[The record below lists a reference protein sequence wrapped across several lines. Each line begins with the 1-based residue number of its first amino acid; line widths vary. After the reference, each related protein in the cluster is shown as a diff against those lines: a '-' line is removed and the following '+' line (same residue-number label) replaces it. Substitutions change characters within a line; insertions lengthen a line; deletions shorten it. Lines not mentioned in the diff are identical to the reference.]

1 MQRIVVL
8 NPKGGSG
15 KTTIAINL
23 ASYLAARGERPVLMD
38 FDPQG
43 SSLRWV
49 KKRQAAQAPIQAIA
63 AFEKDSRTT
72 RSFQLRVPDNATH
85 VIVDTPAALEPRQL
99 PDITRDAHKILVP
112 VLPSDIDIHTCSR
125 CIRDLLLVAKI
136 RREDDRIGV
145 IANRVRRNT
154 LMYQSLIRFLH
165 TLGIPIVAI
174 IRDSQNY
181 VRAAELGIGV
191 HEMKSYVAQ
200 GDVEQWT
207 PLVAWLNGEAAGTLT
222 PQAAPSAA
230 AQETPAGAPEPIAQ
244 EAAPEPPVAPE
255 SAPQGPI
262 AQEAGMPEPLPQ
274 ASAPEA
280 PQPLPAAP
288 AGAAVPEE
296 GSIEVDEADC
306 AAAQTG

>member
-23 ASYLAARGERPVLMD
+23 ASYLAARGQRPVLMD

-43 SSLRWV
+43 SSVRWV
-49 KKRQAAQAPIQAIA
+49 KKRQPAQAPIQAIA

-72 RSFQLRVPDNATH
+72 RAFQLRIPDDATH
-85 VIVDTPAALEPRQL
+85 VIVDTPAAIEPRQL
-99 PDITRDAHKILVP
+99 PDMTRDAHKILVP

-125 CIRDLLLVAKI
+125 CIGDLLLVAKI
-136 RREDDRIGV
+136 RREENRIGV

-154 LMYQSLIRFLH
+154 LMYQALIRFLH

-200 GDVEQWT
+200 QDVEQWG
-207 PLVAWLNGEAAGTLT
+207 PLVTWLTGAPDSTLSPRSAPPAATGESSGEVPAEGGTE
-222 PQAAPSAA
+222 PADAAPQRPAPEGA
-230 AQETPAGAPEPIAQ
+230 AQP
-244 EAAPEPPVAPE
+244 
-255 SAPQGPI
+255 
-262 AQEAGMPEPLPQ
+262 
-274 ASAPEA
+274 
-280 PQPLPAAP
+280 
-288 AGAAVPEE
+288 GAAVPP
-296 GSIEVDEADC
+296 VDEAV
-306 AAAQTG
+306 AVEEVSAHAVAAQAG

>member
-23 ASYLAARGERPVLMD
+23 ASYLASCGQVPVLMD

-49 KKRQAAQAPIQAIA
+49 RKRKPTQPAVHVIA

-72 RSFQLRVPDNATH
+72 RAFQLRVPDVATH
-85 VIVDTPAALEPRQL
+85 VIVDTPAALEARQL
-99 PDITRDAHKILVP
+99 PDMTREADKVIVP

-145 IANRVRRNT
+145 IANRIRRNT
-154 LMYQSLIRFLH
+154 LTYQALIRFLH
-165 TLGIPIVAI
+165 TLGIPIVAT

-181 VRAAELGIGV
+181 VRAAELGVGV

-200 GDVEQWT
+200 HDVEQWV
-207 PLVAWLNGEAAGTLT
+207 PLVEWLARPRGA
-222 PQAAPSAA
+222 PQLPPGASPQGAQGSAAPGS
-230 AQETPAGAPEPIAQ
+230 G
-244 EAAPEPPVAPE
+244 
-255 SAPQGPI
+255 
-262 AQEAGMPEPLPQ
+262 
-274 ASAPEA
+274 
-280 PQPLPAAP
+280 PAA
-288 AGAAVPEE
+288 AAVPEGPRDSSPQT
-296 GSIEVDEADC
+296 GS
-306 AAAQTG
+306 AAAAAALALA